1 MPRVF
6 LFVLDSVG
14 IGGAPDA
21 AAFGDQ
27 GANTVGHIAEWRQ
40 GQGCPL
46 HLPNLDHMGLGAA
59 LECASGRKFPGFCA
73 APNGSWGVGISKST
87 GKDTTSGHWEIAGQ
101 PVDFDWGYFPS
112 TTPSF
117 PQNLIAAMLEMA
129 DLPGILGNCHAS
141 GTQII
146 EALGQQHVETG
157 KPICYTSADSVFQ
170 IAAHEKHFGLDR
182 LYELCQIVRV
192 LVTPLNIS
200 RVIARPFA
208 GEPGAFFRTGDRRDY
223 AVAPHRPTMLDQ
235 LKGAGH
241 AVLGVGKVGD
251 IFAGRGFA
259 EVRKARGIDG
269 TTDVALQAMADCP
282 QGGLVFVNIVEFD
295 SEYGHRRDVAGYAD
309 ALECFDRRLPQIQRS
324 MGDDDLLIIT
334 ADHGNDP
341 TWHGSDHTREKVP
354 VLAWGRNFREQT
366 LGEFP
371 MAHISEL
378 IMQHLRMSPVRTAH
392 QFPPNVA

>member
-21 AAFGDQ
+21 AAFGDE
-27 GANTVGHIAEWRQ
+27 GANTVGHIAEWREAQ
-40 GQGCPL
+40 GRPL
-46 HLPNLDHMGLGAA
+46 CLPNLDRMGLGAA
-59 LECASGRKFPGFCA
+59 LERASGLAFAGFGA
-73 APNGSWGVGISKST
+73 VPEGMWGVGISAST

-101 PVDFDWGYFPS
+101 PVDFDWGYFPA

-117 PQNLIAAMLEMA
+117 PQDLTDAIIEIAN
-129 DLPGILGNCHAS
+129 LPGILGNRHAS

-146 EALGQQHVETG
+146 EEFGKQHVETG
-157 KPICYTSADSVFQ
+157 QPICYTSADSVFQ
-170 IAAHEKHFGLDR
+170 IAAHEEYFGLER
-182 LYELCQIVRV
+182 LNELCRIVRT

-200 RVIARPFA
+200 RVIARPFVGDA
-208 GEPGAFFRTGDRRDY
+208 GAYVRTGNRRDY
-223 AVAPHRPTMLDQ
+223 AVAPHGPTMLDR
-235 LKGAGH
+235 LKGAGN

-251 IFAGRGFA
+251 IFAGRGFT
-259 EVRKARGIDG
+259 EVRKARGVDG
-269 TTDVALQAMADCP
+269 TTDVALRAISDCP
-282 QGGLVFVNIVEFD
+282 ENGLVFVNIVEFD

-309 ALECFDRRLPQIQRS
+309 ALECFDRRVPDIQGS
-324 MGDDDLLIIT
+324 VTVDDLLIIT

-354 VLAWGRNFREQT
+354 VLAWRPKPGGHA

-371 MAHISEL
+371 MANISEL
-378 IMQHLRMSPVRTAH
+378 VMLHLGKRPSC
-392 QFPPNVA
+392 